1 MSFLSTSSKRKPMLV
16 KAKQTPKLL
25 NVAFKLALILAAVG
39 YVKEKVLIFLFASQ
53 KKFYNI
59 EHLNGDNINNNTYKY
74 VPSFLT
80 KVRLIGKLHRHRID
94 EKSHVQSQNDLA

>member
-59 EHLNGDNINNNTYKY
+59 EHLNGDNINTYKY